1 MEAFLNAGSM
11 MIVLFVT
18 VSLGYL
24 ARKMHM
30 IDQDFNDSLS
40 KVVMNITCPAVVLD
54 SVLSNENL
62 PSNEVVW
69 QILGVSFIV
78 FIPVILVSLLIPQ
91 LYRIPRNQRGG
102 HSFSICFSNVG
113 FIGFAVCDSI
123 LGSESVLYI
132 AIYNIAC
139 NLVLYSVG
147 AWMISRTGS
156 VKLSFKEQLS
166 YIRKNLISPV
176 MACCV
181 IALFL
186 ALFHV
191 TDSGVIGHTCELV
204 GAMTAPAAML
214 VVGSTLAT
222 YKIKSMV
229 TNGWAYVST
238 FSRLIIVPAVVF
250 FVGGLFISDPY
261 QLASLTLVCAT
272 PAAMMGITMGILYG
286 GDLDSLSQC
295 MFLTTIFSIVTI
307 PLVTMFIA

>member
-1 MEAFLNAGSM
+1 MEAFINAGSVM
-11 MIVLFVT
+11 VVLFIV
-18 VSLGYL
+18 VALGYF
-24 ARKMHM
+24 ARKIRM
-30 IDQDFNDSLS
+30 IDQNFNDSLS

-54 SVLSNENL
+54 SVLSNDNL
-62 PSNEVVW
+62 PSNEVIW
-69 QILGVSFIV
+69 QILGVSFLI
-78 FIPVILVSLLIPQ
+78 FIPVILVSLV
-91 LYRIPRNQRGG
+91 IPRFYKIPKTQRGG

-113 FIGFAVCDSI
+113 LIGFAVCDSI

-147 AWMISRTGS
+147 AWMISSTGS
-156 VKLSFKEQLS
+156 VKLSIKEQLV

-186 ALFHV
+186 ALFRV
-191 TDSGVIGHTCELV
+191 TDSGIVGFTCELL
-204 GAMTAPAAML
+204 GGMTAPAAML

-222 YKIKSMV
+222 YKIKDMV

-238 FSRLIIVPAVVF
+238 FSRLIVTPAVVF
-250 FVGGLFISDPY
+250 LVGGLLIADPY

-307 PLVTMFIA
+307 PLVTMFIT